1 MQCRSHPTKTATTTC
16 NQCASQ
22 ICDDC
27 TVDLQGRVFCHPC
40 IAIFAQTSDAPP
52 PYTASGRISKGALIF
67 FSLFFPPGA
76 NYMYMGLIKRGLAVM
91 CAFFLA
97 IFLVINVSW
106 PLMLLFIFALPVIYF
121 SSLMDGLN
129 ICRRI
134 NAGEPVRDDIG
145 ETLNSVLRNRTL
157 RTVLLVIIA
166 VALLTQVVGILAS
179 VFISIIPVLIVGFII
194 YLIARRRA

>member
-1 MQCRSHPTKTATTTC
+1 
-16 NQCASQ
+16 
-22 ICDDC
+22 
-27 TVDLQGRVFCHPC
+27 
-40 IAIFAQTSDAPP
+40 
-52 PYTASGRISKGALIF
+52 
-67 FSLFFPPGA
+67 
-76 NYMYMGLIKRGLAVM
+76 MYMGLIKRGLAVM